1 MGALKRLI
9 LERAI
14 VASVDLRNFTSIGLG
29 RDTSSLYLPSWMQ
42 SLIELASI

>member
-9 LERAI
+9 LERAV

-29 RDTSSLYLPSWMQ
+29 RDTSGLYLLNRMQ
-42 SLIELASI
+42 SLIEFALI